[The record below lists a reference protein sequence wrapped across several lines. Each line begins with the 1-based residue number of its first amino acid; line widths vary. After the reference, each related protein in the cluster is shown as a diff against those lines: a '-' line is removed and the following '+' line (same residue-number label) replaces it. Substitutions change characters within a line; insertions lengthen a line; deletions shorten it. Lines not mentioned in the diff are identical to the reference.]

1 MELPEKI
8 VRELGLAEGSELSL
22 YELRQGVYFLTRKGE
37 RILGDVS
44 EGGLERGSAPSIG
57 EKELAVLRKL
67 EAIKFDQRTPKKV
80 GEMMNEG
87 EKKILDLLVN
97 NNIVGFFKSA
107 KYKEGVYSI
116 PQNVYKIAKGIGV
129 ETGKAEAPEP
139 AARPAVASAR
149 ASQVPSNPEE
159 ALELIGYVIVEREG
173 DAQMLS
179 GRLAPQIKKGEIM
192 GVRGFDKRFY
202 LARKGFYVSSSE
214 RISKVMRGGKDKSV
228 EEIAKEAKLKNEEC
242 EAVLNIMRE
251 EGEVVEKKRGT
262 YALA

>member
-1 MELPEKI
+1 MELPDKL

-22 YELRQGVYFLTRKGE
+22 YELRQGVYFLTKKGE
-37 RILGDVS
+37 RILGEVA
-44 EGGLERGSAPSIG
+44 EAATSALG
-57 EKELAVLRKL
+57 EKELAVLKKL
-67 EAIKFDQRTPKKV
+67 ESIKFDQRTPKKV
-80 GEMMNEG
+80 GEMMNDG
-87 EKKILDLLVN
+87 EKRILDVLVN
-97 NNIVGFFKSA
+97 NNVIGFFKSA

-116 PQNVYKIAKGIGV
+116 PQNVYKIAKGIGG
-129 ETGKAEAPEP
+129 ETGKVEAPEP
-139 AARPAVASAR
+139 AARPASASAR
-149 ASQVPSNPEE
+149 AAPTPSNPEE

-173 DAQMLS
+173 DAKALS
-179 GRLAPQIKKGEIM
+179 ERLAPQIKKGEIM

-214 RISKVMRGGKDKSV
+214 RISKAMRGGKDKTV
-228 EEIAKEAKLKNEEC
+228 EEIAKEAKLKLDEC